1 MTEEVTAV
9 DYSGGK
15 ILPVRIEDEM
25 RESYI
30 DYAMSVIVSRA
41 LPDVR
46 DGLKPVHRRILYAMY
61 ELGLNPDKPFRKSAR
76 VVGEVLGKYHP
87 HSDMAVYDAMVRM
100 AQDFVS
106 RYPLVEGHGNFGSV
120 DGDSPAAMR
129 YTEVRLSPLSME
141 LLRDID
147 KETVDFDLNFDDS
160 LEEPHVLPSRFP
172 NLLVNGSSGIAVGMA
187 TNIPPH
193 NLAEV
198 IDGVNMMIDNPDVT
212 WRELMMAIKGP
223 DFPTGALILGRD
235 GIRSAYETGRGIIK
249 MRARAQ
255 IEVTDRGRSRIVIT
269 ELPYQVNKAKLIEK
283 IAELAREKKIE
294 GISDLRDE
302 TDKTGMRIVVDLKR
316 DANARVVLNRLFKYT
331 PMQQTFGIIMLALVD
346 GSPKVMGLREMIRHY
361 LDHQKEVIVR
371 RTRYELEKAE
381 ARAHILEG
389 LRIALDN
396 IDAVIALIRASKTVE
411 EARQGLMERFGLTE
425 KQASAILDMRLQKL
439 TGLEREKVEEEY
451 AELQKTIEYLR
462 AVLASEQMVLKII
475 KRELEEI
482 KERYGDERRT
492 SIVAGEAELDVE
504 DLIAEEDV
512 VITMTHHGYVKRTPV
527 NTYRSQRR
535 GGRGVTGL
543 QPRAED
549 FVEHLFI
556 TTTHHDILFFTNR
569 GKVYRRK
576 VYEIPEAGRQA
587 KGTPVVNLIDIGPD
601 EEVTA
606 VIPIKHF
613 DQKGFLCMGTRRGKV
628 KRTTIE
634 EFGTIRRAGIIAL
647 TLEEGDELIDV
658 RLTAGEQEITLVTRQ
673 GMAIRFTEEQVRPMG
688 RTAMGV
694 AGIALDAGDEV
705 ICMDVVSE
713 GTDLLV
719 VSERGYGKRTPLSQ
733 YRLQRRGGK
742 GVKAFRRTQKT
753 GFLAGAA
760 AVRVGEEVML
770 VSAGGVIIRLSVEG
784 IPVQGRDTQGVT
796 LMKVDEDDKVVA
808 IARVAGR
815 EEDEGV

>member
-1 MTEEVTAV
+1 LTEEVTAV

>member
-9 DYSGGK
+9 DYTGGK

-25 RESYI
+25 KESYI

-160 LEEPHVLPSRFP
+160 LQEPRVLPSRFP

-198 IDGVNMMIDNPDVT
+198 IDGVNMMIENPDVT

-346 GSPKVMGLREMIRHY
+346 GSPKVMGLRDMIRHY
-361 LDHQKEVIVR
+361 LDHQKEVIVH
-371 RTRYELEKAE
+371 RTRYELGKAE

-411 EARQGLMERFGLTE
+411 EARQGLMERFDLTE

-462 AVLASEQMVLKII
+462 AVLASEQMVLNII

-492 SIVAGEAELDVE
+492 AIVAAEAELEVE

-512 VITMTHHGYVKRTPV
+512 VITLTHHGYVKRTPV

-535 GGRGVTGL
+535 GGRGVSGL
-543 QPRAED
+543 QPKAED

-556 TTTHHDILFFTNR
+556 ATTHHEILFFTNR

-613 DQKGFLCMGTRRGKV
+613 EQKGFLCMGTRRGKV

-658 RLTAGEQEITLVTRQ
+658 RLTAGDQELTLVTRQ
-673 GMAIRFTEEQVRPMG
+673 GMAIRFREEEVRPMG

-694 AGIALDAGDEV
+694 TGITLGAGDEV

-733 YRLQRRGGK
+733 YRAQRRGGK
-742 GVKAFRRTQKT
+742 GVKALRRTQKT

-760 AVRVGEEVML
+760 AVRAGEEVML

-808 IARVAGR
+808 VARVAGQ
-815 EEDEGV
+815 DEA